1 MTLEKWNDALLD
13 PMRQMV
19 DPPADKVVAD
29 VIDSGGAEAV
39 NALMRHLVGNRD
51 VIPESLPKVV
61 KDFLEKT
68 EVLPKWADKKLIRKG
83 EQVFDLNGP
92 EMIMML
98 FFVSLPYAYATKRG
112 SHVLSITA
120 QLTKHANRR
129 IFRTAQFIM
138 DVMQEGGLSA
148 GGRGVRSAQKV
159 RLIHAS
165 IRHYI
170 HHNPKWNSEW
180 NPEWGLPINQ
190 EDMAGTLMDFAAG
203 VMRGLDRAGVPLEPD
218 EAEAYLHC
226 WKVVGHIIGV
236 RPELMPENMSDAFDL
251 ANTIIARQKGE
262 SDSGRALAED
272 LVQFIQGFLPKS
284 MRGFPAT
291 AIRFLSGDEVADIVH
306 VDRADW
312 TGILLHVQFA
322 LFRLI
327 GLFERRFPR
336 ARGWIRFM
344 TWNLIEKVILLE
356 EGEGRQGTSFEIPDD
371 LADSWRV
378 SKKRSVTA

>member
-1 MTLEKWNDALLD
+1 MTLEKWNNAMLD
-13 PMRQMV
+13 SMRQIA
-19 DPPADKVVAD
+19 DPRADGVVAA
-29 VIDSGGAEAV
+29 VIDAGGADAV

-51 VIPESLPKVV
+51 LIPESLPKVV
-61 KDFLEKT
+61 KEFLEET
-68 EVLPKWADKKLIRKG
+68 EILPSWADKKLIKKG
-83 EQVFDLNGP
+83 EKVFDLNGP

-112 SHVLSITA
+112 SHVLAISA
-120 QLTKHANRR
+120 ELTKHVHRR

-170 HHNPKWNSEW
+170 HHNPKWSSEW
-180 NPEWGLPINQ
+180 DPEWGLPINQ
-190 EDMAGTLMDFAAG
+190 EDMAGTLMDFSAG
-203 VMRGLDRAGVPLEPD
+203 VMRGLSNAGIPLDSEH
-218 EAEAYLHC
+218 AEAYLHC

-236 RPELMPENMSDAFDL
+236 RPELMPENVADSFDL

-262 SDSGRALAED
+262 SDSGTALAKD
-272 LVQFIQGFLPKS
+272 LIQFIQGFMPRF
-284 MRGFPAT
+284 MRGFSAT
-291 AIRFLSGDEVADIVH
+291 ATRVLSGDEVADIIH

-312 TGILLHVQFA
+312 TRVLLSVQFA
-322 LFRLI
+322 LFRLAAR
-327 GLFERRFPR
+327 FEHRFPR
-336 ARGWIRFM
+336 SRKWIRFV
-344 TWNLIEKVILLE
+344 TWNLIEKAVIYE
-356 EGEGRQGTSFEIPDD
+356 EGGQGASFEIPDD

-378 SKKRSVTA
+378 SRKTNIL

>member
-1 MTLEKWNDALLD
+1 MALEKWTDALLD

-19 DPPADKVVAD
+19 DPPADKVVAA

-61 KDFLEKT
+61 QDFLKDT
-68 EVLPKWADKKLIRKG
+68 EVLPDWADKKLIKKG
-83 EQVFDLNGP
+83 EKVFDLNGP

-112 SHVLSITA
+112 SHVLSISA
-120 QLTKHANRR
+120 ELTKYVHRR

-138 DVMQEGGLSA
+138 DVMQKGGLTSR
-148 GGRGVRSAQKV
+148 GRGVRSAQKV

-170 HHNPKWNSEW
+170 HHNPKWSSEW
-180 NPEWGLPINQ
+180 DPEWGLPINQ
-190 EDMAGTLMDFAAG
+190 EDMAGTLMDFSAG
-203 VMRGLDRAGVPLEPD
+203 VMRGLDRAGIPLDAE

-236 RPELMPENMSDAFDL
+236 RPELMPENVADAFDL

-262 SDSGRALAED
+262 SDSGTALSKD
-272 LVQFIQGFLPKS
+272 LIQFIQSFMFGKIFY
-284 MRGFPAT
+284 GFPAT
-291 AIRFLSGDEVADIVH
+291 ATRVLSGDEVADIIH

-312 TGILLHVQFA
+312 TRILFRIQFA
-322 LFRLI
+322 LFRLAER
-327 GLFERRFPR
+327 FEHRFPR
-336 ARGWIRFM
+336 GRKWIRFM
-344 TWNLIEKVILLE
+344 TWNLIEKAVLFE
-356 EGEGRQGTSFEIPDD
+356 EGGQGTSFEIPDD

-378 SKKRSVTA
+378 SKRRAETK